1 MLDQPYLCG
10 INLSWSGFI
19 SFFLYCWTQLVTTL
33 LRSFRCVCLWRILEH
48 YQDNAGFTNVLR
60 SISSSPTFQKTFEQ
74 NMLSS
79 IHQYSNLTWRIFWG
93 ARGRVNCRVNLFYR
107 YRIIPIHLFF
117 CWVFFL
123 FFLLLVCIFQSF
135 FFFFL
140 KHVQL

>member
-1 MLDQPYLCG
+1 M
-10 INLSWSGFI
+10 
-19 SFFLYCWTQLVTTL
+19 TTL
-33 LRSFRCVCLWRILEH
+33 LRSFRCVCLWGILEH

-93 ARGRVNCRVNLFYR
+93 AGGRVNCRVNLFYR

-135 FFFFL
+135 FFFFKVCSALTHGL
-140 KHVQL
+140 KKIDYSVSLEKLLWEIWAF